1 MTGGILPHCFVKE
14 VRRAV
19 GVICFVNYSE
29 PVLQHQFDFEF
40 SHGTAFQ
47 KRTSTDGINH
57 VVARAQCM
65 RSWQPHSR
73 SYATTRTDEARRDSA
88 AAGFELSLCDRRGFE
103 PTKIRRGTVSDRL
116 QVGRLSCRISFGGCK
131 PLRAIG
137 APMARLHRH
146 RRRMVVWAL
155 EAQPTNAGHRRPT
168 LLIAGEIAGCWS
180 AIFVVSGAP
189 RIAGRR
195 LCRCRLAFAEQR
207 GGDQEKRKD
216 WQAHRDLPNRLPRPD
231 IDLTGIARLHEKLCG
246 RATGEPAGV

>member
-1 MTGGILPHCFVKE
+1 
-14 VRRAV
+14 V
-19 GVICFVNYSE
+19 GHFRIASSKRFDALSASYTSSITVSRSFKY
-29 PVLQHQFDFEF
+29 QFDFEF

-47 KRTSTDGINH
+47 KRTSTDGIND

-88 AAGFELSLCDRRGFE
+88 VAGFELSLCDRRRFE

-116 QVGRLSCRISFGGCK
+116 RVGRLSCRISFGGCK
-131 PLRAIG
+131 PLRTLG

-155 EAQPTNAGHRRPT
+155 EAQPTNAGHRCPT

-189 RIAGRR
+189 RWSAIVQMPSGFCRAARR
-195 LCRCRLAFAEQR
+195 RSGKAKRLASAS
-207 GGDQEKRKD
+207 G
-216 WQAHRDLPNRLPRPD
+216 PP
-231 IDLTGIARLHEKLCG
+231 
-246 RATGEPAGV
+246 EPVAPTRN